1 MLKTMLK
8 PFFKRFFGLFVSM
21 VFVSML
27 SVALL
32 CCFGSSIVNT
42 KNNYINYVTEY
53 QDMDELVSTQFVRRE
68 NLDCLD
74 ELTDV
79 IDKYDS
85 RLTVDCYLK
94 RPNRTLVARVFSYDD
109 DPNSEFQNK
118 VFKRYVL
125 EKTNYVSEVED
136 EEGHVIPIAANVSVC
151 RKFAKNNNFKV
162 GDVVQLGF
170 FNMYANFHIAEIVET
185 PEGIYPRANNYI
197 WSDNH
202 DFGYLY
208 ASEVELSKGLQSL
221 GRAIEERINNDDTFR
236 EYYEKACAVTGIT
249 IPDITEV
256 MFDDHFASHWS
267 NQVLVKNKEGVK
279 LDDAVDRIT
288 ARLEKKGMEVKGTTV
303 RTYMPHIAY
312 MDHAL
317 EQVQIA
323 AIFLPVF
330 FYSVAMIVVGL
341 FINQIIKAMTPQI
354 GIMVSVG
361 VGKWDIIKLFL
372 IYTVLMAIAS
382 VIIGAPAGFALNIF
396 LSGIMKNTYSI
407 PTINSLLNPWVVGAA
422 AILLIIFT
430 IVTTLISTQR
440 IFKITPKDATI
451 SNEAKRKRLPAPIER
466 FIDKAPMNIKLGT
479 NSILQNPR
487 RFFVSTFSIFAAL
500 VMILLSTLFGVSK
513 NELVGQ
519 SVDRRLNYDA
529 QVYLTAAETKE
540 DVLSFYEGGKV
551 KEDGSG
557 FIEDFVNCYYT
568 YLKVDNTDHNVY
580 VECLAV
586 DVSNSSVDKLIHI
599 PNSDGRGKLY
609 VPENGVILPKTA
621 ANELNVKKGD
631 YISINNKRVLVSDI
645 SYQYFHPITYLSLEQ
660 MEKLEVSYVTSY
672 IMNVTT
678 EADLQHY
685 IAENKN
691 QSLTVFTSSLSKDL
705 HGIFDAMDVMIAIM
719 VAFSI
724 GMAFI
729 ILTIMSQNAL
739 MEQQRPITVLRAIG
753 FTVMDISNFWTIQ
766 SIGQLFFSALF
777 GLPAGAL
784 SIYILLSLA
793 SSNSQVYPF
802 VFSWPTALM
811 ALGFILVVLIVSHLI
826 AMRIIAS
833 WNIADNTR
841 SRE

>member
-1 MLKTMLK
+1 MIKTMLR
-8 PFFKRFFGLFVSM
+8 PFFKRFLGLFFSM

-42 KNNYINYVTEY
+42 KNHYVNYVNEY

-68 NLDCLD
+68 NLDCLN

-94 RPNRTLVARVFSYDD
+94 KPDRTLVARVFSYDD
-109 DPNSEFQNK
+109 DPKSEFKNQI
-118 VFKRYVL
+118 FKRYVL
-125 EKTNYVSEVED
+125 ESTPYVNKAVNFRGKEVD
-136 EEGHVIPIAANVSVC
+136 VAANISVC
-151 RKFAKNNNFKV
+151 RKFAKNNNFKL
-162 GDVVQLGF
+162 GDVVELGF
-170 FNMYANFHIAEIVET
+170 LNMYANFYIAEIVET

-202 DFGYLY
+202 DFGYIY
-208 ASEVELSKGLQSL
+208 ASEVELSRGIRVLAQMV
-221 GRAIEERINNDDTFR
+221 EERITTDPVYK
-236 EYYEKACAVTGIT
+236 EYYNKAVAVTGIT
-249 IPDITEV
+249 IPDIAEAIA
-256 MFDDHFASHWS
+256 DDHFVSHWS
-267 NQVLVKNKEGVK
+267 NQVLVKNKQGVK
-279 LDDAVDRIT
+279 LDTAVDKIT

-312 MDHAL
+312 MDRAL
-317 EQVQIA
+317 AQVQIA
-323 AIFLPVF
+323 AVFLPVF
-330 FYSVAMIVVGL
+330 FYTVAMIVVGL

-354 GIMVSVG
+354 GIFVSIG
-361 VGKWDIIKLFL
+361 VGKWDIVKLFL
-372 IYTVLMAIAS
+372 IYTVLMAVAS

-407 PTINSLLNPWVVGAA
+407 PTINAMLNPWVVGAA

-430 IVTTLISTQR
+430 IGTTLLSTQR
-440 IFKITPKDATI
+440 IFSITPKDATI

-466 FIDKAPMNIKLGT
+466 FIDKAPMN
-479 NSILQNPR
+479 
-487 RFFVSTFSIFAAL
+487 FVSTFSIFAAL

-529 QVYLTAAETKE
+529 QVYLTAAESKE
-540 DVLSFYEGGKV
+540 DVQSFYEGGKV
-551 KEDGSG
+551 KSDGSG
-557 FIEDFVNCYYT
+557 FIKDFVNCYYT

-599 PNSDGRGKLY
+599 PNSTGRGKIY
-609 VPENGVILPKTA
+609 VPEKGVILPKTTA
-621 ANELNVKKGD
+621 DELNVKKGD

-645 SYQYFHPITYLSLEQ
+645 SYQYFHPITYLSLEE

-672 IMNVTT
+672 IMNVTA

-705 HGIFDAMDVMIAIM
+705 HNIFDAYDRYYGGLLYRYGLYHLNDHVTKR
-719 VAFSI
+719 FD
-724 GMAFI
+724 GTTK
-729 ILTIMSQNAL
+729 TINSL
-739 MEQQRPITVLRAIG
+739 KGYWLYCYG
-753 FTVMDISNFWTIQ
+753 
-766 SIGQLFFSALF
+766 
-777 GLPAGAL
+777 
-784 SIYILLSLA
+784 YI
-793 SSNSQVYPF
+793 
-802 VFSWPTALM
+802 
-811 ALGFILVVLIVSHLI
+811 
-826 AMRIIAS
+826 
-833 WNIADNTR
+833 
-841 SRE
+841 

>member
-1 MLKTMLK
+1 MIKTMLR
-8 PFFKRFFGLFVSM
+8 PFFKRFLGLFFSM

-42 KNNYINYVTEY
+42 KNHYVNYVNEY

-68 NLDCLD
+68 NLDCLN

-94 RPNRTLVARVFSYDD
+94 KPDRTLVARVFSYDD
-109 DPNSEFQNK
+109 DPKSEFKNQI
-118 VFKRYVL
+118 FKRYVL
-125 EKTNYVSEVED
+125 ESTPYVNKAVNFRGKEVD
-136 EEGHVIPIAANVSVC
+136 VAANISVC
-151 RKFAKNNNFKV
+151 RKFAKNNNFKL
-162 GDVVQLGF
+162 GDVVELGF
-170 FNMYANFHIAEIVET
+170 LNMYANFYIAEIVET

-202 DFGYLY
+202 DFGYIY
-208 ASEVELSKGLQSL
+208 ASEVELSRGIRVLAQMV
-221 GRAIEERINNDDTFR
+221 EDRITTDPVYK
-236 EYYEKACAVTGIT
+236 EYYNKAVAVTGIT
-249 IPDITEV
+249 IPDIAEAIA
-256 MFDDHFASHWS
+256 DDHFVSHWS
-267 NQVLVKNKEGVK
+267 NQVLVKNKQGVK
-279 LDDAVDRIT
+279 LDTAVDKIT

-312 MDHAL
+312 MDRAL
-317 EQVQIA
+317 AQVQIA
-323 AIFLPVF
+323 AVFLPVF
-330 FYSVAMIVVGL
+330 FYTVAMIVVGL

-354 GIMVSVG
+354 GIFVSIG
-361 VGKWDIIKLFL
+361 VGKWDIVKLFL

-407 PTINSLLNPWVVGAA
+407 PTINAMLNPWVVGAA

-430 IVTTLISTQR
+430 IGTTLLSTQR
-440 IFKITPKDATI
+440 IFSITPKDATI

-529 QVYLTAAETKE
+529 QVYLTAAESKE
-540 DVLSFYEGGKV
+540 DVQSFYEGGKV
-551 KEDGSG
+551 KADGSG

-599 PNSDGRGKLY
+599 PNSTGRGKIY
-609 VPENGVILPKTA
+609 VPEKGVILPKTTA
-621 ANELNVKKGD
+621 DELNVKKGD

-645 SYQYFHPITYLSLEQ
+645 SYQYFHPITYLSLEE

-672 IMNVTT
+672 IMNVTA

-705 HGIFDAMDVMIAIM
+705 HNIFDALDVMIAIM

-739 MEQQRPITVLRAIG
+739 MEQQRQLTVLRAIG

-766 SIGQLFFSALF
+766 SVGQLFFSALF
-777 GLPAGAL
+777 GLPVGAL

-793 SSNSQVYPF
+793 SSNAQVYP
-802 VFSWPTALM
+802 VIFSWPTALL
-811 ALGFILVVLIVSHLI
+811 AIAFILVVLIVSHLI
-826 AMRIIAS
+826 AMRIIAK

>member
-1 MLKTMLK
+1 MIKTMLK
-8 PFFKRFFGLFVSM
+8 PFFKRFLGLFFSM

-42 KNNYINYVTEY
+42 KNHYINFVNEY

-85 RLTVDCYLK
+85 RLTVDCYLRK
-94 RPNRTLVARVFSYDD
+94 PNRTLVARVFSYDD
-109 DPNSEFQNK
+109 DPKSEFKNK
-118 VFKRYVL
+118 IFKRYVL
-125 EKTNYVSEVED
+125 ESTPYVTKAINYRGKEVD
-136 EEGHVIPIAANVSVC
+136 VAANISVC
-151 RKFAKNNNFKV
+151 RKFAKNNNFKL
-162 GDVVQLGF
+162 GDVVELGF
-170 FNMYANFHIAEIVET
+170 LNMYANFYIAEIVET

-202 DFGYLY
+202 DFGYIY
-208 ASEVELSKGLQSL
+208 ASEVELSRGLRVL
-221 GRAIEERINNDDTFR
+221 GQMVHDRIESGDTIYK
-236 EYYEKACAVTGIT
+236 EYYEKAIAVTGIT
-249 IPDITEV
+249 IPDLVEAV
-256 MFDDHFASHWS
+256 ADDHFVSHWS

-312 MDHAL
+312 MDRAL
-317 EQVQIA
+317 AQVQIA
-323 AIFLPVF
+323 AVFLPVF
-330 FYSVAMIVVGL
+330 FYTVAMIVVGL

-354 GIMVSVG
+354 GIFVSVG

-382 VIIGAPAGFALNIF
+382 VLIGAPAGFALNIF

-407 PTINSLLNPWVVGAA
+407 PTINSFLNPWVVGAA

-430 IVTTLISTQR
+430 IITTLISTQR

-451 SNEAKRKRLPAPIER
+451 SNEAKRKRLPAPVER

-487 RFFVSTFSIFAAL
+487 RFFVSTFSIFASL
-500 VMILLSTLFGVSK
+500 VMILLATLFGVSK

-586 DVSNSSVDKLIHI
+586 DVSNSAVDRLIHI
-599 PNSDGRGKLY
+599 PNSNGHGKLY
-609 VPENGVILPKTA
+609 VPENGVILPKTVS
-621 ANELNVKKGD
+621 NELNVKKGD
-631 YISINNKRVLVSDI
+631 YR
-645 SYQYFHPITYLSLEQ
+645 
-660 MEKLEVSYVTSY
+660 
-672 IMNVTT
+672 
-678 EADLQHY
+678 ADGE
-685 IAENKN
+685 I
-691 QSLTVFTSSLSKDL
+691 
-705 HGIFDAMDVMIAIM
+705 
-719 VAFSI
+719 
-724 GMAFI
+724 
-729 ILTIMSQNAL
+729 
-739 MEQQRPITVLRAIG
+739 
-753 FTVMDISNFWTIQ
+753 
-766 SIGQLFFSALF
+766 
-777 GLPAGAL
+777 
-784 SIYILLSLA
+784 
-793 SSNSQVYPF
+793 
-802 VFSWPTALM
+802 
-811 ALGFILVVLIVSHLI
+811 
-826 AMRIIAS
+826 
-833 WNIADNTR
+833 R
-841 SRE
+841 S

>member
-125 EKTNYVSEVED
+125 ERTDYVSKAINSEGQEVD
-136 EEGHVIPIAANVSVC
+136 IAANVSVC

-162 GDVVQLGF
+162 GDVIQLGF

-221 GRAIEERINNDDTFR
+221 GKLIEDRINSDTTYR
-236 EYYEKACAVTGIT
+236 EYYEKAIAVTGIT

-256 MFDDHFASHWS
+256 MFDDHFVSHWS

-361 VGKWDIIKLFL
+361 VGKGDIIKLFL
-372 IYTVLMAIAS
+372 IYTVLMALAS
-382 VIIGAPAGFALNIF
+382 VIIGAPLGFALNIF

-529 QVYLTAAETKE
+529 QVYLTAAEPKE

-599 PNSDGRGKLY
+599 PNSDGHGKLY

-811 ALGFILVVLIVSHLI
+811 ALGFILIVLIVSHLI

>member
-1 MLKTMLK
+1 MIKTMLR
-8 PFFKRFFGLFVSM
+8 PFFKRYIGLFFSM

-42 KNNYINYVTEY
+42 KNHYINYVSEY

-68 NLDCLD
+68 NLDCLN

-94 RPNRTLVARVFSYDD
+94 KPDRTLVARVFSYDD
-109 DPNSEFQNK
+109 DPKSEFKNQI
-118 VFKRYVL
+118 FKRYVL
-125 EKTNYVSEVED
+125 ESTPYVTKAVNFRGKEVN
-136 EEGHVIPIAANVSVC
+136 VAANISVC
-151 RKFAKNNNFKV
+151 RKFAKNNNFKL
-162 GDVVQLGF
+162 GDVVELGF
-170 FNMYANFHIAEIVET
+170 LNMYANFYIAEIVET

-202 DFGYLY
+202 DFGYIY
-208 ASEVELSKGLQSL
+208 ASEVELSRGIRVLAQMV
-221 GRAIEERINNDDTFR
+221 EDRITTDPVYK
-236 EYYEKACAVTGIT
+236 EYYNKAVAVTGIT
-249 IPDITEV
+249 IPDIAEAIA
-256 MFDDHFASHWS
+256 DDHFVSHWS
-267 NQVLVKNKEGVK
+267 NQVMVKNKSGVK
-279 LDDAVDRIT
+279 LDTAVDKIT

-312 MDHAL
+312 MDRAL
-317 EQVQIA
+317 AQVQIA
-323 AIFLPVF
+323 AVFLPVF
-330 FYSVAMIVVGL
+330 FYTVAMIVVGL

-354 GIMVSVG
+354 GIFVSIG
-361 VGKWDIIKLFL
+361 VGKWDIVKLFL

-407 PTINSLLNPWVVGAA
+407 PTINAMLNPWVVGAA

-430 IVTTLISTQR
+430 IGTTLLSTQR
-440 IFKITPKDATI
+440 IFSITPKDATI

-529 QVYLTAAETKE
+529 QVYLTAAESKE
-540 DVLSFYEGGKV
+540 DVQSFYEGGKV
-551 KEDGSG
+551 KADGSG
-557 FIEDFVNCYYT
+557 FIKDFVNCYYT
-568 YLKVDNTDHNVY
+568 YLKVDNSDHNVY

-586 DVSNSSVDKLIHI
+586 DVSNSSVDRLIHI
-599 PNSDGRGKLY
+599 PNSTGRGKIY
-609 VPENGVILPKTA
+609 VPEKGVILPKTTA
-621 ANELNVKKGD
+621 DELNVRKGD

-645 SYQYFHPITYLSLEQ
+645 SYQYFHPITYLSLEE

-672 IMNVTT
+672 IMNVTG

-705 HGIFDAMDVMIAIM
+705 HSIFDAMDVMIAIM

-739 MEQQRPITVLRAIG
+739 MEQQRQLTVLRAIG
-753 FTVMDISNFWTIQ
+753 FTVMDISHFWTIQ

-777 GLPAGAL
+777 GLPAGAI

-793 SSNSQVYPF
+793 SSNAQVYP
-802 VFSWPTALM
+802 VIFSWPTALL
-811 ALGFILVVLIVSHLI
+811 AIAFILMVLIVSHLI
-826 AMRIIAS
+826 SMRIIAK